1 MSDREHPLLIEYSGI
16 TALEEKSPPLWLL
29 HPIREKWNVHTF
41 QRKMTS
47 EDVALLA
54 SPHPVVRRCRRL
66 VPHPLLNLV
75 SATVDRGVGPDGP
88 AQRTGVVL
96 QG

>member
-54 SPHPVVRRCRRL
+54 SPTL
-66 VPHPLLNLV
+66 WL
-75 SATVDRGVGPDGP
+75 DGAFVWCLIP
-88 AQRTGVVL
+88 Y
-96 QG
+96 